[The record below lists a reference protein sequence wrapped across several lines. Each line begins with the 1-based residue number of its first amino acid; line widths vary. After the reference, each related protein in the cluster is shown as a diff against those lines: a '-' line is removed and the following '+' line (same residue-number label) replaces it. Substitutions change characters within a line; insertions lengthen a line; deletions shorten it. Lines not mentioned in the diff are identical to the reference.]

1 MDQVTGQSQRLGH
14 NQISKRRLLVI
25 LIIVGLAGLV
35 WLAFGGTLHH
45 EFLNYDDNEYVYE
58 NPEVAAGLSVNGILW
73 AFTHTYAAN
82 WHPLTAISHMLDC
95 QIYGLHPWGHHLT
108 NVVLH
113 ALGAIL
119 LFLALLKLTG
129 PMVALDQRRPAKMR
143 AAVPTSEGLPDTI
156 WPSAFVAALFA
167 IHPLRV
173 ESVAWIS
180 ERKDVLSGV
189 FFMLTL
195 LAYAC
200 YVRKRST
207 GRYLLVVL
215 FLALGLLS
223 KPTLVTLPFVL
234 LLLDYWPLGRVQAPA
249 GGHRQSTVTAWW
261 PLIREKIPMF
271 ALAALSCVATIV
283 AQGEALEET
292 KRLGFL
298 ERAANALLSYAIYLR
313 QLIYPRSL
321 SVFYPYPTDVAIVSH
336 LLPAALLLLLISVV
350 CFRYRKQYPFLVVG
364 WFWYLGVLVPMIGI
378 MQVGSQGHADRYTY
392 LTQIGLYLSVTWMA
406 WTVIRSRMGRWLLA
420 TAAVFVI
427 GISTALSYHE
437 TVYWRDTETLWRHAL
452 ANTSNNY
459 VAHNNLGH
467 VLTTHRAFPEAILH
481 FREAVRLKSDYAE
494 AYNNLGNALL
504 ETGDPARHQKPSAP
518 DHPDEL
524 QENATV
530 LDEAIQDYQRALEA
544 KPTFAEAWTDLATAL
559 LQKGQTE
566 DAIKDY
572 QKALE
577 LSPNL
582 PEANGNYG
590 NVLLEQRKF
599 DQAITYYTKALELKP
614 DYADAHYGISQA
626 LLEGGN
632 SAEAMR
638 HLQRVLELR
647 PDYPEAHHNIGV
659 ILAQRGQLG
668 SAIEHYEKAI
678 QLKPNYA
685 QAENNLGNALLRQGK
700 PDGAIVHLRNAVHIE
715 PDYAE
720 AYNDLGSAFMQKNQV
735 DQAIIYYQKAIQ
747 LRQDYAEA
755 HSNLGNALL
764 QKKDFDGA
772 ILQDKAALN
781 FKPDSAPMQYNL
793 GNAQAAKGNYA
804 DAISSYQA
812 ALQIQ
817 PHYGEVH
824 NKLGLTLVALKENDR
839 AIEEF
844 NRALEINPKFADAH
858 CNLGRLLA
866 QLGRRDEAVAQ
877 FSEALRLRPNFT
889 DAREQLRKLGVPPE

>member
-1 MDQVTGQSQRLGH
+1 MDQLTGRSQRLG
-14 NQISKRRLLVI
+14 QKISDRRLLVI
-25 LIIVGLAGLV
+25 LIMIGLAGLV
-35 WLAFGGTLHH
+35 WLAFGGTLNH

-58 NPEVAAGLSVNGILW
+58 NPEVAAGLSVHGILW

-113 ALGAIL
+113 AAGAIL
-119 LFLALLKLTG
+119 LFLALLKLTK
-129 PMVALDQRRPAKMR
+129 PVVAVDQRRPAKMR
-143 AAVPTSEGLPDTI
+143 SAVSSGLSDTI

-195 LAYAC
+195 LAYAS

-234 LLLDYWPLGRVQAPA
+234 LLLDYWPLGRFSSESFKQL
-249 GGHRQSTVTAWW
+249 AWEKV
-261 PLIREKIPMF
+261 PLF
-271 ALAALSCVATIV
+271 VLSVASCVATVI
-283 AQGEALEET
+283 AQSRALELARSLT
-292 KRLGFL
+292 LPQRLV
-298 ERAANALLSYAIYLR
+298 NAVLSYNSYLA
-313 QLIYPRSL
+313 QLFYPARL
-321 SVFYPYPTDVAIVSH
+321 AVMYPYPSNVSV
-336 LLPAALLLLLISVV
+336 LYQFLPAFLFLLIISILF
-350 CFRYRKQYPFLVVG
+350 FRWRTKYPFLLVG
-364 WFWYLGVLVPMIGI
+364 WLWFLGTLVPMIGL
-378 MQVGSQGHADRYTY
+378 MQVGSQAHADRYTY
-392 LTQIGLYLSVTWMA
+392 LTQIGLYILVTWTAIIAFGKSRPGRIFLITFGLLVVSALTVLSRQDTSA
-406 WTVIRSRMGRWLLA
+406 WKNTI
-420 TAAVFVI
+420 
-427 GISTALSYHE
+427 
-437 TVYWRDTETLWRHAL
+437 TLWNQAL
-452 ANTSNNY
+452 TNTSNNAI
-459 VAHNNLGH
+459 AHNNLGH
-467 VLTTHRAFPEAILH
+467 ALTLKKEFAPALLQ
-481 FREAVRLKSDYAE
+481 FREAIRLRSDYAE
-494 AYNNLGNALL
+494 AYNNLANALL
-504 ETGDPARHQKPSAP
+504 DSDQVSQRGKPVDPEHITIKPNDA
-518 DHPDEL
+518 
-524 QENATV
+524 V
-530 LDEAIQDYQRALEA
+530 LDEAIENYKKALA
-544 KPTFAEAWTDLATAL
+544 VKPSFADAWTNLGTAFM
-559 LQKGQTE
+559 QKGE
-566 DAIKDY
+566 MEEAIADY
-572 QKALE
+572 RKALE
-577 LSPNL
+577 IAPEL
-582 PEANGNYG
+582 PEANGNFG
-590 NVLLEQRKF
+590 NALLQTGKY
-599 DQAITYYTKALELKP
+599 DQAIDYYERALRLKP
-614 DYADAHYGISQA
+614 NYADADYGISLA
-626 LLEGGN
+626 LLQQGKA
-632 SAEAMR
+632 SEAIE
-638 HLQRVLELR
+638 HLQRVLVLE
-647 PDYPEAHHNIGV
+647 PDYPEAYHNLGV
-659 ILAQRGQLG
+659 ILAQKGQLG

-747 LRQDYAEA
+747 LRQNYAEA

-812 ALQIQ
+812 ALRIQ